1 MRLKFYLIGL
11 GIGIIV
17 TAVVMGIALRGRTR
31 EMTDDEIR
39 ARARELGMVEASTL
53 TERESANNG
62 HDTQLPASDTQNGAA
77 AEQQA
82 QSQAD
87 ALAAGEAASGES
99 VAYAGD
105 SSDGSDGQ
113 PGQSNEAGDGNT
125 ATGSEDSPLVVT
137 GEPDDGEAPE
147 AEDAGSET
155 QRADAE
161 AAGGDTGEGGAGT
174 DTETV
179 AEAPSS
185 AQADTSDTQGGAG
198 GAGNTPAG
206 ADSGAGASA
215 AGDGQPVTGSIVV
228 TIPDGAG
235 SEEICELLQ
244 TAGVID
250 SASAFNNFLVQSDR
264 DRFIGTGARL
274 IPRGATYEEVGFII
288 AGR

>member
-31 EMTDDEIR
+31 EMTDDEVR

-53 TERESANNG
+53 TERDSANNG
-62 HDTQLPASDTQNGAA
+62 QDTQLSAPDAQNGTN

-82 QSQAD
+82 QSQAGT
-87 ALAAGEAASGES
+87 LAAGNAASGES
-99 VAYAGD
+99 TANAGI

-113 PGQSNEAGDGNT
+113 PGQGNEAGDGNT
-125 ATGSEDSPLVVT
+125 AVGSEDSPLVVT
-137 GEPDDGEAPE
+137 GEPDDVEAPE
-147 AEDAGSET
+147 AESERTET
-155 QRADAE
+155 QRAGAE
-161 AAGGDTGEGGAGT
+161 AGGNAGEGGSGT
-174 DTETV
+174 DTETA

-185 AQADTSDTQGGAG
+185 AQADASDTQGGTG
-198 GAGNTPAG
+198 GTGNTQAG
-206 ADSGAGASA
+206 ADSGNGASA
-215 AGDGQPVTGSIVV
+215 AGGEQPVTGSIVV
-228 TIPDGAG
+228 TIPDGVG

-274 IPRGATYEEVGFII
+274 IPRGATYEEVGYII

>member
-62 HDTQLPASDTQNGAA
+62 QGTQLSASDTQSGTA

-82 QSQAD
+82 QGQAG

-99 VAYAGD
+99 VARAGD
-105 SSDGSDGQ
+105 SSDGSN
-113 PGQSNEAGDGNT
+113 GQSGQSDEAGSGNT
-125 ATGSEDSPLVVT
+125 AVLGEDSPLVVT

-147 AEDAGSET
+147 AEDAGAET
-155 QRADAE
+155 QRADA
-161 AAGGDTGEGGAGT
+161 AAGGDTGEGAAGT
-174 DTETV
+174 DTET
-179 AEAPSS
+179 AGEDSSS
-185 AQADTSDTQGGAG
+185 AQADTPDAQGGTG
-198 GAGNTPAG
+198 GTGNTQAA
-206 ADSGAGASA
+206 ADSGTGASETR
-215 AGDGQPVTGSIVV
+215 GEQPVTGSIVV
-228 TIPDGAG
+228 TIPDGVG

-288 AGR
+288 SGR